1 MAKSKLERF
10 ADIDEFEN
18 VFELTDFQKDSNA
31 KPKGLWREKIFQN
44 ENPVV
49 LELACGKG
57 EYTVELA
64 EKEPCRNFVGIDIK
78 GSRLWKGARK
88 ARDEGLKNV
97 RFLRIYI
104 DHLSEYFAAREVDE
118 IWITFPDPY
127 LKGGDRNKRLTSERF
142 LNTYQSLLKKP
153 GLIHL
158 KTDSKPL
165 FEFTEYMVNDFGGT
179 VIERVEDVY
188 KERGND
194 EYLTI
199 KTDFER
205 KHLEKGKII
214 KYLKFCLP
222 ESDV

>member
-10 ADIDEFEN
+10 EDIDQFEN
-18 VFELTDFQKDSNA
+18 VLELTDFQYGDRSKPVGAWGEEIFNNDS
-31 KPKGLWREKIFQN
+31 PII
-44 ENPVV
+44 

-57 EYTVELA
+57 DYTVELA
-64 EKEPCRNFVGIDIK
+64 RKEPGKNFIGIDIK

-88 ARDEGLKNV
+88 AREEGLENV

-104 DHLSEYFAAREVDE
+104 DHLAEYFAHGEVDE

-127 LKGGDRNKRLTSERF
+127 LRGGDRSKRLTSERF
-142 LNTYQSLLKKP
+142 LRVYQSLLKKL
-153 GLIHL
+153 GIIHI
-158 KTDSKPL
+158 KTDSGPL
-165 FEFTEYMVNDFGGT
+165 FEFTEYMVNEFGGT
-179 VIERVEDVY
+179 IIDRVEDVY
-188 KERGND
+188 KERGDD

-222 ESDV
+222 ASGG